1 VGKKKPKKKPVF
13 EIEGFVSRT
22 HTRCPDC
29 EYRGDL
35 DAVGKVYHE
44 RWARVSKCDECS
56 GRGEISLAGVERIDP
71 MARKTKK

>member
-1 VGKKKPKKKPVF
+1 
-13 EIEGFVSRT
+13 VSRT

-44 RWARVSKCDECS
+44 RWARVSKCDECE
-56 GRGEISLAGVERIDP
+56 GRGSIALIGVERIDP